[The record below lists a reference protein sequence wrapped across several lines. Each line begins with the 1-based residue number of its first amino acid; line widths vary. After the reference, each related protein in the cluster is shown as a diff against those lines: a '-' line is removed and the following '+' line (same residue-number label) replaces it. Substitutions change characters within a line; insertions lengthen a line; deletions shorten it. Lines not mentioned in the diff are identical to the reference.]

1 MNKKGRRWKW
11 GEREKEPDMLDT
23 TVHSV
28 AIDLASYYY

>member
-11 GEREKEPDMLDT
+11 GERKEPDMLDT

-28 AIDLASYYY
+28 AIDLASYCY